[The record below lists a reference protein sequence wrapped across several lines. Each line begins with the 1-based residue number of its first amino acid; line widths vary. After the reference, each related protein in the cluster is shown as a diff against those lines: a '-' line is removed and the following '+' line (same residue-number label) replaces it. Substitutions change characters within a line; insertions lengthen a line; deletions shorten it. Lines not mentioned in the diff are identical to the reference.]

1 MAKAISTTLNV
12 DLKNI
17 YKIGR
22 DEYRHSRLEKHL
34 QRVNYEAESLKSKL
48 EISDQIK
55 KATKELEKLEF
66 KCSLLGKTFSGFL
79 KISNLLKNAFTL
91 ALVTPFKVALGLA
104 GKLFETLR
112 SIVMLPF
119 DVFSFFDTGS
129 TRDSLKTNRSGYTRN
144 TSGRNIKA
152 LENAEALNG
161 VSLNLDAFA
170 NTFSDYDKAGDFAH
184 FGITNQMD
192 LGEGDHITAAFQLL
206 PQIID
211 QIKRDGGFDGAGS
224 ARPLHEQA
232 ASNLGFSWDEL
243 KALSESGILSRLRKD
258 FEDQRRTLG
267 YSDKAFERNSRAMQG
282 FSFAIDNFKDKILL
296 QLIPILTPI
305 MESLK
310 SVFDG
315 LGSQIA
321 KSGAMQKL
329 KVGLTSMSESF
340 SKWLK
345 DDGISKLQEWFDKLL
360 EALRIAVKGFL
371 YLATWLPDDK
381 GGGAAK
387 KALKAMEWDESLSS
401 AVNLANMG
409 ERHNLFNLMGTAKN
423 KYGMNVTREE
433 ANFNKWYGSSSF
445 GFFQKDQ
452 KLKITFENKSD
463 GVYLKARDD
472 KGSLLAE
479 ERIYRITN

>member
-1 MAKAISTTLNV
+1 MAKAISTILNIN
-12 DLKNI
+12 LKAISKGLQGVEVGLSNI
-17 YKIGR
+17 AKTSSKI
-22 DEYRHSRLEKHL
+22 K
-34 QRVNYEAESLKSKL
+34 ESLKLNFEEAKN
-48 EISDQIK
+48 EI
-55 KATKELEKLEF
+55 KEAFEEVADYLKSTWIAKVSVGFF
-66 KCSLLGKTFSGFL
+66 KLGKL
-79 KISNLLKNAFTL
+79 IEK
-91 ALVTPFKVALGLA
+91 ALTKGLITPFKVALGLA
-104 GKLFETLR
+104 SKLFETLR

-170 NTFSDYDKAGDFAH
+170 NTFSDYEKAGDFAH
-184 FGITNQMD
+184 FGIMNQMD

-409 ERHNLFNLMGTAKN
+409 EGHNLFNLMGAAKN
-423 KYGMNVTREE
+423 KYGMSVTREE
-433 ANFNKWYGSSSF
+433 ANFNKWYSSDSS
-445 GFFQKDQ
+445 GRYHQKDQ